1 VNRFIFGRG
10 WVFEDEATD
19 GTQGGA
25 GGAGGEGGDKAAGAG
40 GDDKVEVIDQAG
52 GDEPKV
58 EAPKTME
65 EAIEQGLKKTA
76 PAKEE
81 DEAAKRAADEA
92 AAAAA
97 AAAKAEKHANGA
109 PKKDAK
115 GNELDDTGKIVK
127 PAEQPKAKTAAE
139 LELKPEEKKA
149 LGAKAQARFSE
160 VITTLKSREAEIATL
175 NEQMVPLR
183 EARDAITSILAE
195 TKTTPDQLSGY
206 LEFNRMLNSGDP
218 KDMENALKLIESQ
231 RVAIYKI
238 LGREPEGGGI
248 DLLADFPDLKDKVAE
263 AQITREAALELA
275 AGRRAKAAAE
285 AQSKQH
291 QATQQNAAELKK
303 SQDKGLADITAW
315 AGDLAKTD
323 IDYKAKED
331 KLLEQ
336 VDEVIKTY
344 PPNQWLATLKL
355 LYQGIVVTKAAP
367 AAPKKEQP
375 IRPTGAKPG
384 AKAPQN
390 MFEAMWGAEAP
401 K

>member
-10 WVFEDEATD
+10 WTFEDEATD

-25 GGAGGEGGDKAAGAG
+25 GGAGGEGDKTGGEG
-40 GDDKVEVIDQAG
+40 GDGKVEVIDQAA

-65 EAIEQGLKKTA
+65 EAIKQGLEKTA
-76 PAKEE
+76 PSKEE

-97 AAAKAEKHANGA
+97 VAAKAEKHANGA
-109 PKKDAK
+109 PKKDK
-115 GNELDDTGKIVK
+115 DGNELDDKGAIVK
-127 PAEQPKAKTAAE
+127 KAEAPKAKTAAE
-139 LELKPEEKKA
+139 LELKPDEKKA

-175 NEQMVPLR
+175 NQEMVPLK

-195 TKTTPDQLSGY
+195 TKTTPDQMSAY
-206 LEFNRMLNSGDP
+206 LEFNRMLQSGDP
-218 KDMENALKLIESQ
+218 KDLENALAMIENQ
-231 RVAIYKI
+231 RVAIYKA
-238 LGREPEGGGI
+238 LGREPEGGDV
-248 DLLADFPDLKDKVAE
+248 DLLADFPDLKEKVAE

-285 AQSKQH
+285 AQSKRE
-291 QATQQNAAELKK
+291 QATQQSAAETKK
-303 SQDKGLADITAW
+303 AQDKGLADITAW
-315 AGDLAKTD
+315 ASGLAKTD
-323 IDYKAKED
+323 IDYKAKEE

-355 LYQGIVVTKAAP
+355 LYQGIAVTKAAP

>member
-1 VNRFIFGRG
+1 MNRFMFGRG
-10 WVFEDEATD
+10 WVLEDEATD
-19 GTQGGA
+19 GTQGA
-25 GGAGGEGGDKAAGAG
+25 AGAGGEGAAKAGEG
-40 GDDKVEVIDQAG
+40 GDDKVEVIDQAA
-52 GDEPKV
+52 GDEGKV

-65 EAIEQGLKKTA
+65 EAIAHIGAKPEPKAEEQ
-76 PAKEE
+76 
-81 DEAAKRAADEA
+81 DEAAKQ
-92 AAAAA
+92 
-97 AAAKAEKHANGA
+97 AAAKAAVAAAATDKHENGA

-115 GNELDDTGKIVK
+115 GNELDDKGQILK

-160 VITTLKSREAEIATL
+160 VITTLKSRETEIATL

-238 LGREPEGGGI
+238 LGREPEGGGV
-248 DLLADFPDLKDKVAE
+248 DLLADFPDLKDKVNE

-285 AQSKQH
+285 ARTKQEQS
-291 QATQQNAAELKK
+291 QQNNAAEVKK
-303 SQDKGLADITAW
+303 AQDKGLADITSW
-315 AGDLAKTD
+315 ASGLAKTD
-323 IDYKAKED
+323 IDYKAKEE

-355 LYQGIVVTKAAP
+355 LYQGIAVTKAAP
-367 AAPKKEQP
+367 VVTKKEQP